1 MPPIKHTRLHT
12 DTNKH
17 TCDCKG
23 EIGCRI
29 EIVCKEYIIK
39 KRDFRFLLMFYR
51 IFCYFLFCSTHFSSD
66 FLFIAHTFAPQ
77 IAETETGKTS
87 GLVGFA
93 EFQFDSWLVRERLRE
108 NNSRWFFSKKN
119 KHSIER
125 ERERARPNKLQTNT
139 QFLMSHLLFLLLLFL
154 FVCNMTK
161 Y

>member
-51 IFCYFLFCSTHFSSD
+51 IFCYFLFCFTHFSSD

-77 IAETETGKTS
+77 IAETGKTS

-93 EFQFDSWLVRERLRE
+93 EFQFDSWLVRERD
-108 NNSRWFFSKKN
+108 
-119 KHSIER
+119 
-125 ERERARPNKLQTNT
+125 
-139 QFLMSHLLFLLLLFL
+139 
-154 FVCNMTK
+154 
-161 Y
+161 